1 MVNYL
6 VLVRNRTSEIEWEQW
21 YQHCVVDGRNTTNSS
36 DHKSFLHEW
45 ECNLDFMMNVLKPL
59 CYILFCASIILAG
72 VYVWDTTIIKKSC
85 VWKRR
90 KKSRNKSQEEQTRNN
105 SCTNCSRGTDDDGSM
120 VISHC
125 RHCYDIN
132 NDNDNDSNNDTNTD
146 EPTQPKFENKHETI
160 VFVSKLFLMLAIY
173 FFLALY
179 PMKYNLR
186 GVYVSILACSL
197 ALVGYNVIV
206 WYITKLPCMNKKTT
220 IQLQAADIFQDFAH
234 TSTVVAVSSGIV
246 QSILLLLFMS
256 SILKTFHNSYLNTFK
271 ITNQTSITDSP
282 IDSPN
287 LHYTEYQM
295 ANQYYLLASLLH
307 ATYAVGMNDI
317 FSAVHSYFDF
327 WLDTYYYW
335 YHNNF
340 YSTFSSWFWFGTGQN
355 TGKKNLI
362 CSSDESSSSSSSSPS
377 SSRSISFFALAI
389 RSLFGLFLNVF
400 GQVFITLLLPLRLA
414 FSKNAF
420 DFVLN
425 ATAALF
431 IVQLVYLPNIEYFTL
446 STSTSLQPREEEAAA
461 AATDNDDDTANAGM
475 TPPAYKHKKMIS
487 IAHHGRR
494 GLARGRRGMMDDTA
508 DGIAAIPYRY
518 SKFILDRNSTKM
530 NNIAGIEFREYP
542 KYKYIEYDQP
552 QAMKDVMKRHRNRGY
567 TPLDGFSHSIT
578 SAKLLSSR
586 KKGEDQRK
594 LYQTTKITQPIQD
607 PITTNNV
614 VSSSILDVDVKDTEC
629 TQLIAVARLSNPWFN
644 YAYQHD
650 DPHARMEDMLSFA
663 DTELR
668 FALQND
674 FGLVLQPP
682 ASQANNLSLR
692 EEEEVMESPSSSS
705 SSSTVMATSESMMIK
720 SLDTMKDANSEQ
732 NVVFVNYDALSGF
745 DPRIG
750 EVWITIKNDDDI
762 KKIHDCNTNNVADSS
777 RMTMIMGDDNTV

>member
-1 MVNYL
+1 MVDYQ
-6 VLVRNRTSEIEWEQW
+6 VFFRNRTSEIEWEQW
-21 YQHCVVDGRNTTNSS
+21 YQQCVGSDNTTNSS
-36 DHKSFLHEW
+36 DHKSIAYEW
-45 ECNLDFMMNVLKPL
+45 ECNPAFMMILL
-59 CYILFCASIILAG
+59 LSLGCILFCASIILAG

-90 KKSRNKSQEEQTRNN
+90 TKSRKQSQEEQTR
-105 SCTNCSRGTDDDGSM
+105 TDDDGSM
-120 VISHC
+120 VITHS
-125 RHCYDIN
+125 RHNYDIN
-132 NDNDNDSNNDTNTD
+132 NDDDSGNDSNTN
-146 EPTQPKFENKHETI
+146 EPTQPKFEKWHETI
-160 VFVSKLFLMLAIY
+160 IFVSKWCFLLVIY
-173 FFLALY
+173 DVL
-179 PMKYNLR
+179 
-186 GVYVSILACSL
+186 GVSILLETGTVAMRRTSAITSAWTL
-197 ALVGYNVIV
+197 ALVGYAGVA
-206 WYITKLPCMNKKTT
+206 WYRKSSCMNKKSP
-220 IQLQAADIFQDFAH
+220 IQLQAADIFQDFVH

-246 QSILLLLFMS
+246 QSILLLVFMS
-256 SILKTFHNSYLNTFK
+256 SIFSYIKTFK
-271 ITNQTSITDSP
+271 ITNQTSITDNEE
-282 IDSPN
+282 SPN
-287 LHYTEYQM
+287 LHYTAYQM

-340 YSTFSSWFWFGTGQN
+340 YSTCTSWFWFGTGQN
-355 TGKKNLI
+355 TGKKKLI
-362 CSSDESSSSSSSSPS
+362 CNSNESSSSSSPS

-389 RSLFGLFLNVF
+389 RSLLGLFLNVF
-400 GQVFITLLLPLRLA
+400 GQVFLTLLLPLRLA

-425 ATAALF
+425 ATAALV
-431 IVQLVYLPNIEYFTL
+431 IVQLVYLPNIEHFTL
-446 STSTSLQPREEEAAA
+446 STSTSLRPREEEEAAA
-461 AATDNDDDTANAGM
+461 AADNDDDTANVGM

-494 GLARGRRGMMDDTA
+494 GLARGRGRRGMMNDTA

-518 SKFILDRNSTKM
+518 SKFILDRNSAKM

-552 QAMKDVMKRHRNRGY
+552 QAMKDVMKRHRDRGY
-567 TPLDGFSHSIT
+567 TPLNGFSHSIT
-578 SAKLLSSR
+578 AAKLLSSR
-586 KKGEDQRK
+586 KKGEGQPK
-594 LYQTTKITQPIQD
+594 LLYQTTKITQPIQD
-607 PITTNNV
+607 PITTNND
-614 VSSSILDVDVKDTEC
+614 VSSSILVDVKDTEC

-650 DPHARMEDMLSFA
+650 DPHAQMEDMLSFA

-692 EEEEVMESPSSSS
+692 EEEEEEVMKSPSSSS

-720 SLDTMKDANSEQ
+720 SLDTMTDANSEQ

-762 KKIHDCNTNNVADSS
+762 KKIRNCNINNVADSS
-777 RMTMIMGDDNTV
+777 SMAMILGDDNTV